1 MDVIGEAADG
11 IEAVKQ
17 AKKLHP
23 NVILID
29 FVVPKMDGITAT
41 QQILATQPQV
51 RIIALTSFVAEGK
64 DLPVINAGA
73 ADIYSKMQN
82 LRI

>member
-51 RIIALTSFVAEGK
+51 RIMALTSFVAEDN
-64 DLPVINAGA
+64 DLPAINAGA